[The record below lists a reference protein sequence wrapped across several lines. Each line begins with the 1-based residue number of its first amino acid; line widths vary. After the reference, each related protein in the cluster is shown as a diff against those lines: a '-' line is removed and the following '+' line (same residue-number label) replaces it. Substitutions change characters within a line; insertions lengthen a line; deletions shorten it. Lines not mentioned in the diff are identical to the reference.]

1 LFIKEGTN
9 KMGLL
14 LICSIIIIL
23 VIIMGS
29 ITKTN
34 IGLWAIFSA
43 YILGSFVLKISPT
56 EIINLWPTKLFLM
69 LFAVTFFYSFA
80 TLNGSLEK
88 LALNSVY
95 ICRSIPWALP
105 IVLYFLGFALAGIG
119 AGDGAIVLLLPIS
132 ITIAG
137 ITGMNYFLAASSVIC
152 GVSTGGLTP
161 ISTINI
167 FIRDLME
174 QAGYSQE
181 LVQTYANRAL
191 LHSLIFYTVIFMA
204 AYIIFKGYKVKAKVI
219 AKPSAFDGK
228 QKITLGIIFLYI
240 CIMVLIPLLNII
252 FPEVAFWGFLKKNL
266 NIAFVSF
273 FCALLCLL
281 FKVSDEKKSFLRVP
295 LRAFT
300 VLCGM
305 SMLISVVSKT
315 GSLDRISEFL
325 STNISHGFSPV
336 LFATFSGIMSFFV
349 SGFVVNTTFFP
360 LVPGVAAGGINAG
373 ILFSAITVG
382 ALTTAVSPFSS
393 MGAMAVSLID
403 DEEKRSPFFLGLI
416 AWAIINII
424 IHGIF
429 LFLCPSL

>member
-1 LFIKEGTN
+1 MSILFI
-9 KMGLL
+9 
-14 LICSIIIIL
+14 CSVIIIF
-23 VIIMGS
+23 VIIMGT

-88 LALNSVY
+88 LALHAVY
-95 ICRSIPWALP
+95 ICRSIPWTLP
-105 IVLYFLGFALAGIG
+105 IVLYFLGFLLAGIG

-137 ITGMNYFLAASSVIC
+137 ITGMNYFLAVSSVIC
-152 GVSTGGLTP
+152 GISIGGLTP
-161 ISTINI
+161 ISTIYI
-167 FIRDLME
+167 FIKELME
-174 QAGYSQE
+174 QAQYSQE
-181 LVQTYANRAL
+181 IAGTYAYRAL
-191 LHSLIFYTVIFMA
+191 LHAFILYTIIFIA
-204 AYIIFKGYKVKAKVI
+204 AYIIFKGYKIKAKEI
-219 AKPSAFDGK
+219 SKPSAFEGK
-228 QKITLGIIFLYI
+228 QKITFGIIFLYI
-240 CIMVLIPLLNII
+240 CIMVFIPLLNIAFPKVI
-252 FPEVAFWGFLKKNL
+252 FLEILKKNL

-281 FKVSDEKKSFLRVP
+281 FKVGDEKKSFLRVP
-295 LRAFT
+295 WRAFT

-305 SMLISVVSKT
+305 SMLISIVTKT
-315 GSLDRISEFL
+315 GSVDRISELL
-325 STNISHGFSPV
+325 SLNISHSLSPV

-360 LVPGVAAGGINAG
+360 LVPGVAASGVDAG
-373 ILFSAITVG
+373 LLFSAITVG
-382 ALTTAVSPFSS
+382 GLTTAVSPFSS
-393 MGAMAVSLID
+393 MGAMAIALVE
-403 DEEKRSPFFLGLI
+403 DEEKRSQFFFGLI
-416 AWAIINII
+416 AWAIINVI
-424 IHGIF
+424 IHAIF

>member
-1 LFIKEGTN
+1 MSI
-9 KMGLL
+9 L

-23 VIIMGS
+23 VITIGT

-43 YILGSFVLKISPT
+43 YILGSFVFKISPA

-80 TLNGSLEK
+80 TLNRSLEK
-88 LALNSVY
+88 LALHTVY
-95 ICRSIPWALP
+95 ICQSVPWAIP

-132 ITIAG
+132 ITVAG
-137 ITGMNYFLAASSVIC
+137 IIGMNYFLAALSVIC
-152 GVSTGGLTP
+152 GISIGGLTP
-161 ISTINI
+161 ISTIHI
-167 FIRDLME
+167 FIRELME
-174 QAGYSQE
+174 QAKYSQE
-181 LVQTYANRAL
+181 TASIYSYRAL
-191 LHSLIFYTVIFMA
+191 LHSVILFTGIFIA
-204 AYIIFKGYKVKAKVI
+204 AYIIFKGYKIKAKEI
-219 AKPSAFDGK
+219 AKPPAFEGK
-228 QKITLGIIFLYI
+228 QKITLGIIFFYI
-240 CIMVLIPLLNII
+240 CIMVLIPLLNIA
-252 FPEVAFWGFLKKNL
+252 FPKLAFFEFLKRNL

-273 FCALLCLL
+273 FCVLLCLL
-281 FKVSDEKKSFLRVP
+281 FKVGDEKKSFLYVP
-295 LRAFT
+295 WRAFT

-305 SMLISVVSKT
+305 SMLISVVTKT
-315 GSLDRISEFL
+315 GSVDKISEFL
-325 STNISHGFSPV
+325 SSNVSRDFSPV

-360 LVPGVAAGGINAG
+360 LVPGVAANGLDAG
-373 ILFSAITVG
+373 ILFYAIAIG
-382 ALTTAVSPFSS
+382 GLTTAVSPFSS

-403 DEEKRSPFFLGLI
+403 EEDKRSSFFFGLI
-416 AWAIINII
+416 AWAIINVI